1 MKKFLTLFLAVVTAL
16 AMSTTAFA
24 VTMDNT
30 SAPQEIDVNAKYV
43 DGVSAPDIYSVD
55 VSWGAMEFTYTVSG
69 TKTWDPS
76 THEYEVST
84 VGEWSESGNTV
95 TVTNHS
101 NDGVTVTFDFEAL
114 DAYSTVSGAFSK
126 GVAALPSAEGM
137 ALDAA
142 ELTAS
147 TELTLSGTLSDSV
160 TALTKVGTVTVTI
173 S

>member
-1 MKKFLTLFLAVVTAL
+1 M
-16 AMSTTAFA
+16 
-24 VTMDNT
+24 
-30 SAPQEIDVNAKYV
+30 
-43 DGVSAPDIYSVD
+43 
-55 VSWGAMEFTYTVSG
+55 
-69 TKTWDPS
+69 
-76 THEYEVST
+76 
-84 VGEWSESGNTV
+84 
-95 TVTNHS
+95 TNHS

-126 GVAALPSAEGM
+126 EVAALPSAEGM